1 MKKILFV
8 FGLALTT
15 LAATAQM
22 HVKDTTA
29 RHPEPTKY
37 ANSKFEWKI
46 IDAPNNTHGYE
57 IFVDGNKDPLIHQTN
72 IPGMPGNDG
81 FKTKIDAQN
90 AAKYVITKIQKGEF
104 PPTVTP
110 EELKKIKVIK

>member
-1 MKKILFV
+1 MKKTFFLF
-8 FGLALTT
+8 ALLITAFT
-15 LAATAQM
+15 ANAQM
-22 HVKDTTA
+22 HVKDTTP

-46 IDAPNNTHGYE
+46 TDGTNNTHGYD
-57 IFVDGNKDPLIHQTN
+57 IYADGTMIIHQTS

-90 AAKYVITKIQKGEF
+90 CAKYVITKVQKGEF
-104 PPTVTP
+104 PPTVTV
-110 EELKKIKVIK
+110 EELKKIRVLH